1 MQGML
6 LNPSDASAAMSSCS
20 ASPLFANKPTFSFE
34 FFPPKTEE
42 GAQSLLETVVK
53 LQEFRP
59 SFVSVTYGAGGGS
72 RELTRSVVHDI
83 QQRGIPTVPHLTCVG
98 HTEAEIESILE
109 GYAHAG
115 ASAILA
121 LRGDPPRNRPYDPSG
136 DAFRHASELVRF
148 IRAWEERNRMPHRLT
163 IGVAGFCE
171 GHPDTPNRIREMD
184 YLKAKLD
191 EGADY
196 ICTQLF
202 FDNHA
207 FFDYRDRCRL
217 MGINVPIIAGIMP
230 VTSIS
235 GMNRMA
241 ELSAGTNFPAR
252 LLKAMLRA
260 GGDRDSLERIGINY
274 ASNQCAELLDAEV
287 DGIHFYTLNRSKAT
301 LEIYRNLGINNY
313 FDVDRIHML
322 SSIYKS

>member
-1 MQGML
+1 MVKKSQSVL
-6 LNPSDASAAMSSCS
+6 FDRTPS
-20 ASPLFANKPTFSFE
+20 FSFE
-34 FFPPKTEE
+34 FFPPKTAE
-42 GAQSLLETVVK
+42 GARSLLSTILE
-53 LQEFRP
+53 LQKFRP

-72 RELTRSVVHDI
+72 RELTRSVVHDL
-83 QQRGIPTVPHLTCVG
+83 QNRGIPTVPHLTCVA
-98 HTEAEIESILE
+98 HTEQEIEQVLE
-109 GYAHAG
+109 GYISAG
-115 ASAILA
+115 ARAIMA
-121 LRGDPPRNRPYDPSG
+121 LRGDPPRNRPYDPG
-136 DAFRHASELVRF
+136 KDAFKHASDLVRF
-148 IRAWEERNRMPHRLT
+148 IRQWEEQQRLPYHLS

-171 GHPDTPNRIREMD
+171 GHPDTRNRIREMD
-184 YLKAKLD
+184 HLKAKLD

-217 MGINVPIIAGIMP
+217 LGIDVPIIAGIMP

-235 GMNRMA
+235 SMNRMA

-260 GGDRDSLERIGINY
+260 GGDKQSIERIGINY
-274 ASNQCAELLDAEV
+274 ASNQCGELLDADV

-322 SSIYKS
+322 SDIYNS

>member
-1 MQGML
+1 MPQERPALFGQV
-6 LNPSDASAAMSSCS
+6 PS
-20 ASPLFANKPTFSFE
+20 FSFE
-34 FFPPKTEE
+34 FFPPKTPE
-42 GAQSLLETVVK
+42 GAAALFDTVMK
-53 LQEFRP
+53 LRAFRP

-72 RELTRSVVHDI
+72 RELTRSVVQDI
-83 QQRGIPTVPHLTCVG
+83 QESGIPTVPHLTCVG
-98 HTEAEIESILE
+98 HTEAELEDILE
-109 GYAHAG
+109 GYVNAG
-115 ASAILA
+115 ARAVLA
-121 LRGDPPRNRPYDPSG
+121 LRGDPPRNRVYDPAN
-136 DAFRHASELVRF
+136 DAFRHASDLVRF
-148 IRAWEERNRMPHRLT
+148 IRSWEEKRKLPFRLT
-163 IGVAGFCE
+163 VGVAGFPE
-171 GHPDTPNRIREMD
+171 GHPDTRNRIREMD

-217 MGINVPIIAGIMP
+217 LGINVPIIAGIMP

-235 GMNRMA
+235 SMNRMA

-260 GGDRDSLERIGINY
+260 GGDKASIERIGINY
-274 ASNQCAELLDAEV
+274 ASNQCSELLDAEV
-287 DGIHFYTLNRSKAT
+287 DGIHFYTLNRSRAT

-322 SSIYKS
+322 SNLYKS

>member
-1 MQGML
+1 MMSAKPALFGHV
-6 LNPSDASAAMSSCS
+6 PS
-20 ASPLFANKPTFSFE
+20 FSFE
-34 FFPPKTEE
+34 FFPPKTPE
-42 GAQSLLETVVK
+42 GASALYDTVMK
-53 LQEFRP
+53 LRAFRP

-72 RELTRSVVHDI
+72 RELTRSVVQDI
-83 QQRGIPTVPHLTCVG
+83 QESGIPTVPHLTCVG
-98 HTEAEIESILE
+98 HTEQELADILE
-109 GYAHAG
+109 GYVHAG
-115 ASAILA
+115 ARAVLA
-121 LRGDPPRNRPYDPSG
+121 LRGDPPRNRPYDPG
-136 DAFRHASELVRF
+136 RDAFRHASDLVRF
-148 IRAWEERNRMPHRLT
+148 IRSWEEQRGLPFRLT
-163 IGVAGFCE
+163 IGVAGFPE
-171 GHPDTPNRIREMD
+171 GHPDTRNRIREMD

-217 MGINVPIIAGIMP
+217 LGIDVPIIAGIMP

-235 GMNRMA
+235 SMNRMA

-260 GGDRDSLERIGINY
+260 GGDKASIERIGINY
-274 ASNQCAELLDAEV
+274 ASNQCGELLDAEV
-287 DGIHFYTLNRSKAT
+287 DGIHFYTLNRSRAT

-322 SSIYKS
+322 SNLYKS

>member
-1 MQGML
+1 MTAR
-6 LNPSDASAAMSSCS
+6 PRSS
-20 ASPLFANKPTFSFE
+20 LFDNTPTFSFE

-42 GAQSLLETVVK
+42 GARALLDTVVR

-72 RELTRSVVHDI
+72 RELTRSVVHGF

-98 HTEAEIESILE
+98 HTIAEIENILE
-109 GYAHAG
+109 GYANAG

-121 LRGDPPRNRPYDPSG
+121 LRGDPPRTMKDYDPSR

-148 IRAWEERNRMPHRLT
+148 IREWEARNRLPNRLT

-171 GHPDTPNRIREMD
+171 GHPDTRNRIREMD

-217 MGINVPIIAGIMP
+217 LGIDVPIIAGIMP

-235 GMNRMA
+235 SMNRMA

-260 GGDRDSLERIGINY
+260 GGDKTSIERIGINY
-274 ASNQCAELLDAEV
+274 ASNQCAELLDADV

-301 LEIYRNLGINNY
+301 LEIYHNLGINNY

-322 SSIYKS
+322 SNLYKS

>member
-1 MQGML
+1 MSAKPALFGHV
-6 LNPSDASAAMSSCS
+6 PS
-20 ASPLFANKPTFSFE
+20 FSFE
-34 FFPPKTEE
+34 FFPPKTPE
-42 GAQSLLETVVK
+42 GASALYDTVMK
-53 LQEFRP
+53 LRVFRP

-72 RELTRSVVHDI
+72 RELTRSVVQDI
-83 QQRGIPTVPHLTCVG
+83 QESGIPTVPHLTCVG
-98 HTEAEIESILE
+98 HTEQELADILE
-109 GYAHAG
+109 GYVHAG
-115 ASAILA
+115 ARAVLA
-121 LRGDPPRNRPYDPSG
+121 LRGDPPRNRPYDPG
-136 DAFRHASELVRF
+136 RDAFRHASDLVRF
-148 IRAWEERNRMPHRLT
+148 IRSWEEQRGLPFRLI
-163 IGVAGFCE
+163 IGVAGFPE
-171 GHPDTPNRIREMD
+171 GHPDTRNRIREMD

-217 MGINVPIIAGIMP
+217 LGIDVPIIAGIMP

-235 GMNRMA
+235 SMNRMA

-260 GGDRDSLERIGINY
+260 GGDKASIERIGINY
-274 ASNQCAELLDAEV
+274 ASNQCGELLDAEV
-287 DGIHFYTLNRSKAT
+287 DGIHFYTLNRSRAT

-322 SSIYKS
+322 SNLYKS